1 MGVPTLKCLFY
12 QYLQLLSA
20 MKPHTGSANP
30 IGGRLAPVRPYDLR
44 ELTDQELVQ
53 GCLRE
58 DKKCQ
63 EALYS
68 RYARRM
74 YAVCLRYAR
83 HALEAQDVLQDG
95 WVRVFDKLHMFRGEG
110 SLEGWI
116 RRTMVHTAISN
127 YRKKS
132 FQNERFGLEHLPE
145 TPVAASAI
153 EGLGHAELL
162 KLVDQLPE
170 GYKMVFNLFAIEGF
184 DHAEIAAMIGCGEST
199 SRSQLAKARRFLQQ
213 RITERQVTIHEGE
226 TSDR

>member
-1 MGVPTLKCLFY
+1 MRNGSTFTGKAERG
-12 QYLQLLSA
+12 QRH
-20 MKPHTGSANP
+20 PH
-30 IGGRLAPVRPYDLR
+30 GGRLASVRPYDLR

-95 WVRVFDKLHMFRGEG
+95 WVRVFDKLHMFRGDG

-145 TPVAASAI
+145 TPVAATAV

-199 SRSQLAKARRFLQQ
+199 SRSQLAKARRFLQL